1 VCAKCNELSELKG
14 TTSKI
19 TFVERAAEN
28 KMTATKKQNKK
39 KTKKNNKLSSFMST
53 ILIEFLPGRSS
64 PFSKTNL
71 NK

>member
-28 KMTATKKQNKK
+28 EMTATKKQNKK
-39 KTKKNNKLSSFMST
+39 NK
-53 ILIEFLPGRSS
+53 EKQQAVFLHVNY
-64 PFSKTNL
+64 FN
-71 NK
+71 

>member
-28 KMTATKKQNKK
+28 EMTATKKQNK